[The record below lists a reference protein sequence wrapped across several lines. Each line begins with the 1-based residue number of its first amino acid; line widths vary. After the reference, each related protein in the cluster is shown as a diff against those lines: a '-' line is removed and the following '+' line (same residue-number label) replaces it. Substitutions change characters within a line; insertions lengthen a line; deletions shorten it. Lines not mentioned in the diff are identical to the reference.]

1 VHSGLGSGLALLLA
15 PAGPCW
21 EWTSDKF
28 ETTGKGVVLVSS
40 FATLG
45 LVISLLATL
54 GLAVSLAML
63 GLTVSLAK
71 LGLIVSLAKLGL
83 VVSLA
88 VSSRCSFFL
97 SFFFIAVSRLLGDS
111 SFS

>member
-1 VHSGLGSGLALLLA
+1 MCSLCTAVLDLALRFSWPLLA
-15 PAGPCW
+15 PCW

-28 ETTGKGVVLVSS
+28 ETTGKGVVLASS

-45 LVISLLATL
+45 LVVSLLAT
-54 GLAVSLAML
+54 L

-71 LGLIVSLAKLGL
+71 LGLTVSLAKLGL
-83 VVSLA
+83 VVHLV

-97 SFFFIAVSRLLGDS
+97 SFFFVGVSR
-111 SFS
+111 